1 MLKIITLM
9 SNSESKKKY
18 GLVIDKDQVAEVTI
32 YTSLYSWD
40 VTFKSK
46 DDMVNYKDEVF
57 KIIKEKLI

>member
-18 GLVIDKDQVAEVTI
+18 GLVIDDYQAAEVTI
-32 YTSLYSWD
+32 YTSIYSWD
-40 VTFKSK
+40 VIFKSK

>member
-1 MLKIITLM
+1 MTIVKLM
-9 SNSESKKKY
+9 SMLENKKKY